1 MLNRISIFLLSFLP
15 ISLILGNFAVNL
27 NIYLI
32 SLFLLYHCYKTENW
46 NWIKDDIF
54 KLLIIF
60 YFYLIINSA
69 VFYYLESAKYNNA
82 DGLFRSLTFIKFI
95 FLAYA
100 FKLLVKEKYIFDN
113 IFKFW
118 CLIISVVIFD
128 VFFESIFGH
137 NILGY
142 SSADHTR
149 IVSFFRDETIVGA
162 LILCFGY
169 VVATYFLSQ
178 NLTLKSKI
186 FFNIFLLM
194 VPLCI
199 LISGERSNFIKGSII
214 FFLILFFLNKT
225 KILITKKKFVIAGIF
240 ILLSTLFFN
249 QNVLYKQTEALKRVI
264 NVKNSEKFID
274 RFKSIHYIF
283 HYNIAFEIFK
293 DFPISGVGNK
303 NFRLVACN
311 DRKYINKAFDFN
323 NQKSY
328 IGCST
333 HPHQIHFELL
343 AEHGLIGYFFF
354 FYIMF
359 IFLKKNL
366 ILFNSSNNIFVFT
379 PAIYLLVFLI
389 PLLPSGA
396 LFSTFSG
403 TMFWVIFSIANL
415 NLNKKYIG

>member
-1 MLNRISIFLLSFLP
+1 
-15 ISLILGNFAVNL
+15 
-27 NIYLI
+27 
-32 SLFLLYHCYKTENW
+32 
-46 NWIKDDIF
+46 
-54 KLLIIF
+54 
-60 YFYLIINSA
+60 
-69 VFYYLESAKYNNA
+69 
-82 DGLFRSLTFIKFI
+82 
-95 FLAYA
+95 
-100 FKLLVKEKYIFDN
+100 
-113 IFKFW
+113 
-118 CLIISVVIFD
+118 LIISVVIFD

-225 KILITKKKFVIAGIF
+225 KLLITKKKFIIACIF

>member
-1 MLNRISIFLLSFLP
+1 MLNKISIFLLSFLP

-32 SLFLLYHCYKTENW
+32 SLFLLYHCYKTKNW

-54 KLLIIF
+54 KLLIIL

-69 VFYYLESAKYNNA
+69 VFYYLGTAKYNNT
-82 DGLFRSLTFIKFI
+82 DGLFRSITFIKFV

-100 FKLLVKEKYIFDN
+100 FKLLVTEKNIFDN

-118 CLIISVVIFD
+118 CLVISVVIFD
-128 VFFESIFGH
+128 VFFESIFGY

-142 SSADHTR
+142 SSVDHTR
-149 IVSFFRDETIVGA
+149 IVSFFKDETVVGA

-169 VVATYFLSQ
+169 IVATYFLSQ
-178 NLTLKSKI
+178 NLTFKSKI
-186 FFNIFLLM
+186 LFNIFLFI
-194 VPLCI
+194 VPICI
-199 LISGERSNFIKGSII
+199 LITGERSNFIKSSII
-214 FFLILFFLNKT
+214 FFLILFFISKT
-225 KILITKKKFVIAGIF
+225 KMLITKKKIVIICIFVF
-240 ILLSTLFFN
+240 ISTLLLN
-249 QNVLYKQTEALKRVI
+249 QNVFYKQTEVLQRI
-264 NVKNSEKFID
+264 MIVKNSEKFID
-274 RFKSIHYIF
+274 KFKTIPYIF
-283 HYNIAFEIFK
+283 HYNIALEIFK

-323 NQKSY
+323 NQQSY

-366 ILFNSSNNIFVFT
+366 ILFNSSNNIFVFA
-379 PAIYLLVFLI
+379 PAIYLFIFLI

-396 LFSTFSG
+396 IFSTFSG
-403 TMFWVIFSIANL
+403 TMFWIIFSIANL
-415 NLNKKYIG
+415 NLDKKNID

>member
-1 MLNRISIFLLSFLP
+1 MLNKISIFLLSFLP

-32 SLFLLYHCYKTENW
+32 SLFLLYHCYKTKNW

-69 VFYYLESAKYNNA
+69 VFYYLNETKYNNT
-82 DGLFRSLTFIKFI
+82 DGLFRSITFIKFI

-100 FKLLVKEKYIFDN
+100 FKLLVTKKNILDN

-118 CLIISVVIFD
+118 CLVISVVIFD
-128 VFFESIFGH
+128 VFFEKIFGY

-142 SSADHTR
+142 SSADHSR
-149 IVSFFRDETIVGA
+149 VVSFFRDETVVGA

-169 VVATYFLSQ
+169 IVATYFLSQ
-178 NLTLKSKI
+178 NLALKSRI
-186 FFNIFLLM
+186 YFNMFLLII
-194 VPLCI
+194 PICI
-199 LISGERSNFIKGSII
+199 LITGERSNFIKSSIV
-214 FFLILFFLNKT
+214 FFLILLFINKA
-225 KILITKKKFVIAGIF
+225 KVLFTKKKIAIACFFIF
-240 ILLSTLFFN
+240 FSILFFN
-249 QNVLYKQTEALKRVI
+249 ENVLYKQTETLKRII
-264 NVKNSEKFID
+264 NVKNPEKFID
-274 RFKSIHYIF
+274 RFKDIHYIF
-283 HYNIAFEIFK
+283 HYNAAFEIFK

-303 NFRLVACN
+303 NFRLVSCN
-311 DRKYINKAFDFN
+311 ERKYIDKAFDFN

-359 IFLKKNL
+359 IFFKKNL

-379 PAIYLLVFLI
+379 PTIYLLVFLI

-396 LFSTFSG
+396 IFSTFSG
-403 TMFWVIFSIANL
+403 TMFWIIFSIANL
-415 NLNKKYIG
+415 NLNKNYID

>member
-1 MLNRISIFLLSFLP
+1 MLNKISIFLLSFLP

-32 SLFLLYHCYKTENW
+32 SLFLLYHCYKTKNW
-46 NWIKDDIF
+46 NWLKDDIF

-60 YFYLIINSA
+60 YFYLVINSA
-69 VFYYLESAKYNNA
+69 MFYYLNTTEYNNT
-82 DGLFRSLTFIKFI
+82 DGLFRSLTFIKFV

-100 FKLLVKEKYIFDN
+100 FRLLVTEINIFNN

-128 VFFESIFGH
+128 IFFESIFGY

-149 IVSFFRDETIVGA
+149 IVSFFKDETVVGA

-169 VVATYFLSQ
+169 IVVTYFLSQ
-178 NLTLKSKI
+178 NLTLRSKI
-186 FFNIFLLM
+186 FFNLFLFI
-194 VPLCI
+194 VPMCI
-199 LISGERSNFIKGSII
+199 LITGERSNFIKGSII
-214 FFLILFFLNKT
+214 FFLILFFINKT
-225 KILITKKKFVIAGIF
+225 KILITKKKFIIACIF
-240 ILLSTLFFN
+240 VFFSTLFLS
-249 QNVLYKQTEALKRVI
+249 QNIIYKQTEALQRVI
-264 NVKNSEKFID
+264 NAKNPEKFID

-311 DRKYINKAFDFN
+311 DRKYIDKAFNFN
-323 NQKSY
+323 NKKSY

-366 ILFNSSNNIFVFT
+366 ILFNLSNNIFVFAT
-379 PAIYLLVFLI
+379 AIYLLIFLT

-396 LFSTFSG
+396 IFSTFSG
-403 TMFWVIFSIANL
+403 TMFWIIFSIANL
-415 NLNKKYIG
+415 NLNKKYID

>member
-1 MLNRISIFLLSFLP
+1 MLNKISIFLLSFLP

-27 NIYLI
+27 NIWLI
-32 SLFLLYHCYKTENW
+32 SLFLLYHCYKTKNW

-69 VFYYLESAKYNNA
+69 VLYYLDTTKYNNA
-82 DGLFRSLTFIKFI
+82 DGLFRSLTFIKFV

-100 FKLLVKEKYIFDN
+100 FKLLVIEKNIFDN

-118 CLIISVVIFD
+118 CLIISIVILD
-128 VFFESIFGH
+128 IFFEKIFGY
-137 NILGY
+137 NVLGY
-142 SSADHTR
+142 SSVDHTR
-149 IVSFFRDETIVGA
+149 IVSFFKDETVVGT

-169 VVATYFLSQ
+169 IIATYFLSQ

-186 FFNIFLLM
+186 FFNIFLFI
-194 VPLCI
+194 VPICI
-199 LISGERSNFIKGSII
+199 LITGERSNFIKGSII
-214 FFLILFFLNKT
+214 FFLILFFIIKT
-225 KILITKKKFVIAGIF
+225 KMLITKKKTITSCIF
-240 ILLSTLFFN
+240 ILLLTPFLNENVFF
-249 QNVLYKQTEALKRVI
+249 KQTAALQRII
-264 NVKNSEKFID
+264 NVKNPEKFID
-274 RFKSIHYIF
+274 RFKGIHYIF
-283 HYNIAFEIFK
+283 HYNIALEIFK

-303 NFRLVACN
+303 NFRIVACN

-323 NQKSY
+323 NQRSY

-379 PAIYLLVFLI
+379 PAVYLLIFLI

-396 LFSTFSG
+396 IFSTFNG
-403 TMFWVIFSIANL
+403 TMFWIIFSIANL
-415 NLNKKYIG
+415 NLNKKYID